1 MQKLLIKIFSKF
13 FYRISESQLK
23 EENSFSLKKIIDDDS
38 PYQKYG
44 LAAAGGTVVSF
55 ASILLMAL
63 LIATGEVSLDESN
76 LRKIVDV
83 VMPVRDPEL
92 IDSVERPDEAEPEPD
107 QLPPEVDIENIEELL
122 DQSVTPNLNFKKRRS
137 GVFMDGSYVPIFQVP
152 PQYPRRAAER
162 GIEGCVV
169 LKYVVTEVGSVRDP
183 EVMQSIPK
191 GIFDRA
197 AIRAALRYK
206 YKPLIRD
213 GNAVEVEGV
222 TQRITFVL
230 EGEGKGPGYVPENC
244 KGIELSLI
252 HI

>member
-1 MQKLLIKIFSKF
+1 MKKLLRKIFFKF
-13 FYRISESQLK
+13 FYRISELQLK

-162 GIEGCVV
+162 GIEGCVI
-169 LKYVVTEVGSVRDP
+169 LKYAVTEVGSVRDP
-183 EVMQSIPK
+183 EVVQSIPK

-244 KGIELSLI
+244 KGIEG
-252 HI
+252 

>member
-1 MQKLLIKIFSKF
+1 MLIYLKKFLL
-13 FYRISESQLK
+13 SQLSK
-23 EENSFSLKKIIDDDS
+23 TKTFYIKDENSFSLKKLIVEDN

-63 LIATGEVSLDESN
+63 LIATGEVSLDESK

-92 IDSVERPDEAEPEPD
+92 IDSVERPEEAEAEPD

-122 DQSVTPNLNFKKRRS
+122 DQSVNPNLNFKRRRS

-183 EVMQSIPK
+183 EVIQSIPK

-213 GNAVEVEGV
+213 GNAVDVEGV
-222 TQRITFVL
+222 TQRITIVL
-230 EGEGKGPGYVPENC
+230 E
-244 KGIELSLI
+244 
-252 HI
+252 

>member
-1 MQKLLIKIFSKF
+1 MLFYLRKVISIISRKIS
-13 FYRISESQLK
+13 SSQLK
-23 EENSFSLKKIIDDDS
+23 EESSFSLKKLIVDDN

-63 LIATGEVSLDESN
+63 LIATGEVSLDDMK

-92 IDSVERPDEAEPEPD
+92 IDSVERPEEAEPEPD

-122 DQSVTPNLNFKKRRS
+122 DQSVNPNLNFARRRS

-169 LKYVVTEVGSVRDP
+169 LKYVVTEVGSVLNQL
-183 EVMQSIPK
+183 QS
-191 GIFDRA
+191 
-197 AIRAALRYK
+197 
-206 YKPLIRD
+206 
-213 GNAVEVEGV
+213 
-222 TQRITFVL
+222 QRILKLHSPLFL
-230 EGEGKGPGYVPENC
+230 SQQLFWDIEEELGKLVHMNHP
-244 KGIELSLI
+244 
-252 HI
+252 

>member
-183 EVMQSIPK
+183 EVIQSIPK

-244 KGIELSLI
+244 KGIEW
-252 HI
+252 

>member
-83 VMPVRDPEL
+83 VMPVIDPEL
-92 IDSVERPDEAEPEPD
+92 IDSFERPDDAETEPD

-244 KGIELSLI
+244 KGIEG
-252 HI
+252 

>member
-1 MQKLLIKIFSKF
+1 MQKLLRKIFSKL
-13 FYRISESQLK
+13 FYRISELQLK

-169 LKYVVTEVGSVRDP
+169 LKYAVTEVGSVRDP
-183 EVMQSIPK
+183 EVVQSIPK

-244 KGIELSLI
+244 KGIEG
-252 HI
+252 

>member
-1 MQKLLIKIFSKF
+1 MQKLLRKIFSKF
-13 FYRISESQLK
+13 FYRISEFKLK
-23 EENSFSLKKIIDDDS
+23 EENSFSLRKIIDDDS

-183 EVMQSIPK
+183 EVVQSIPK

-244 KGIELSLI
+244 KGIQG
-252 HI
+252 

>member
-1 MQKLLIKIFSKF
+1 MKKFIENLFKKIINNFSYF
-13 FYRISESQLK
+13 HLK
-23 EENSFSLKKIIDDDS
+23 EENSFSFKKLIIDDN

-55 ASILLMAL
+55 ASILIMAL
-63 LIATGEVSLDESN
+63 LIATGEVSLDDVN
-76 LRKIVDV
+76 LRKITDV

-92 IDSVERPDEAEPEPD
+92 IDSIERPEEAEPEPD
-107 QLPPEVDIENIEELL
+107 QLPPEVDIENIEDLL
-122 DQSVTPNLNFKKRRS
+122 DQSVNPNLNFKRRRS

-162 GIEGCVV
+162 GIEGCVI

-183 EVMQSIPK
+183 QVVQSIPK

-230 EGEGKGPGYVPENC
+230 EGEGKGPGYIPENC
-244 KGIELSLI
+244 KGIQG
-252 HI
+252 